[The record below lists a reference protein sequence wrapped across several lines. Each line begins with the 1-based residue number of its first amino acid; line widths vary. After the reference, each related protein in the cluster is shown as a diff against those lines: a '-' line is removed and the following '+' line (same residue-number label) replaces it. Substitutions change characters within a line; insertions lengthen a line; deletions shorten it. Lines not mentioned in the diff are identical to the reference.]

1 MGLNCKTLYGR
12 IMMNFIINDFTLTR
26 IGLVFNLLG
35 TIMISFSFGKHI
47 GEGYN
52 ENDKGEKIYLSSFL
66 HPILFRWGLITLGF
80 GFVLQFID

>member
-1 MGLNCKTLYGR
+1 
-12 IMMNFIINDFTLTR
+12 MNFIINDFTLTR

-52 ENDKGEKIYLSSFL
+52 ENDKLVSFYNSLIERDRYEKN
-66 HPILFRWGLITLGF
+66 
-80 GFVLQFID
+80 